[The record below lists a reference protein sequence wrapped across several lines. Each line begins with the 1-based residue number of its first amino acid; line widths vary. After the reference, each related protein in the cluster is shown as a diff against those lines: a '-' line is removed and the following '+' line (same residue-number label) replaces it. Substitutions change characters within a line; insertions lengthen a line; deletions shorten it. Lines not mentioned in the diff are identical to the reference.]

1 MMMKT
6 NNSRQGLH
14 PLLKLWRLAEQG
26 IAVLAMAQPLA
37 QLAAR
42 WYLAGVF
49 FRSGLTKIHDW
60 DSTLALFANE
70 YHVPLLNPVL
80 AAWMG
85 TTAELALPAL
95 LLFGLAGRFAAAGLF
110 ILNGVAVLS
119 LPEVA
124 DAALQ
129 QHQFWGSL
137 LLGLLLWGPGALSA
151 DRLLTPWLR
160 RRLLATGGGSAGGK
174 SGFAGINGIDGQ
186 GKSA

>member
-1 MMMKT
+1 MLT
-6 NNSRQGLH
+6 TPPTS
-14 PLLKLWRLAEQG
+14 PLARLWRLAEAG
-26 IAVLAMAQPLA
+26 IALLERLQPAA

-49 FRSGLTKIHDW
+49 FRSGLTKIRDW

-85 TTAELALPAL
+85 TTAELALPVL
-95 LLFGLAGRFAAAGLF
+95 LLLGLAGRFAAAGLSV
-110 ILNGVAVLS
+110 LNIVAVLS
-119 LPEVA
+119 LMEVA

-137 LLGLLLWGPGALSA
+137 LAALLLWGPGAWSVDRFLA
-151 DRLLTPWLR
+151 PALRHRLLGAGAPAAPSL
-160 RRLLATGGGSAGGK
+160 AGGL
-174 SGFAGINGIDGQ
+174 ARR
-186 GKSA
+186 